1 MSKFRRLRQH
11 AGTTRTVIPTPTSLN
26 PYQETDA
33 EKAASTVHGDNN
45 IAALD
50 RWVHRDG
57 TVIYVIPSL
66 EPDAAETL
74 EQQQKSFSEQL
85 PRFFAGSEA
94 GQALPPRHANGG
106 GRVMRAHCADGGRA
120 LASDQCARKKGGRWV
135 ASRAA
140 LLRELGAA

>member
-74 EQQQKSFSEQL
+74 EQQQKSFFEQL
-85 PRFFAGSEA
+85 PRFRWKRSWTSIAAKACQRGR
-94 GQALPPRHANGG
+94 PR
-106 GRVMRAHCADGGRA
+106 D
-120 LASDQCARKKGGRWV
+120 ARPLCR
-135 ASRAA
+135 
-140 LLRELGAA
+140 L